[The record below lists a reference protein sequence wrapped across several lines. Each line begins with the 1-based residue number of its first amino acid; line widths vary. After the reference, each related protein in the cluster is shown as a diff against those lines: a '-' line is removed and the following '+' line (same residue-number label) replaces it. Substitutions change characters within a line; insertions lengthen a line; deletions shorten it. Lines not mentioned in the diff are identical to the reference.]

1 MIVHATMILSFIM
14 SVFLFLIGYWEAI
27 KIGNEHGHV
36 KGGTMIFCFVM
47 GLIFALFAN
56 TFSSSIA

>member
-1 MIVHATMILSFIM
+1 MIFSFIM
-14 SVFLFLIGYWEAI
+14 SVFLFLLGYWEAI
-27 KIGNEHGHV
+27 KIGEEQGRV